1 MSRLLLF
8 GATVARPRSRQKSR
22 NWNRRDRGKAKTHI
36 VSTMPNTV
44 IIHTAKWRL
53 TPYLNGGQSRAD
65 KLTKWKFTLVRKV
78 NRKCLIFLPLDFRS
92 TQLLLKRSHLRW
104 NCSKTNVFSHNSR
117 FPSFCLSKNS
127 RLIQPLIRYWLLVL
141 VEVWGS
147 IHATRLSP
155 VHSWAGAHT
164 RALKIFFLR
173 CRISRQIGDLR
184 DQLL

>member
-1 MSRLLLF
+1 MSRLLIF
-8 GATVARPRSRQKSR
+8 AATVARPRSRQKSR
-22 NWNRRDRGKAKTHI
+22 KWNRRDRGKAKTHI

-53 TPYLNGGQSRAD
+53 TPYLNGGQSSAD
-65 KLTKWKFTLVRKV
+65 NLTKWKLTLVRKMTKELV
-78 NRKCLIFLPLDFRS
+78 VFEGPNGFFSELE
-92 TQLLLKRSHLRW
+92 LLENECVSP
-104 NCSKTNVFSHNSR
+104 NSQ

-127 RLIQPLIRYWLLVL
+127 RLIQPLIRYWLL

>member
-1 MSRLLLF
+1 MSRLLIF

-53 TPYLNGGQSRAD
+53 TPYLNGRQSSAEN
-65 KLTKWKFTLVRKV
+65 LTKWKLTLVRKMT
-78 NRKCLIFLPLDFRS
+78 KE
-92 TQLLLKRSHLRW
+92 LKSLMAALVSL
-104 NCSKTNVFSHNSR
+104 NCWKTNVYPQNNQ

-127 RLIQPLIRYWLLVL
+127 RLIQPLIRYWLL